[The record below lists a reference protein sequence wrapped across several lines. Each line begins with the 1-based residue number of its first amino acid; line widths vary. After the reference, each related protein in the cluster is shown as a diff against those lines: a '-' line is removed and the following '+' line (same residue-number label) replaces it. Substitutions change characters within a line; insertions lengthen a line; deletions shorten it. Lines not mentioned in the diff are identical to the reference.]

1 MCNIA
6 VKLISYE
13 VPIKQHHQIAALV
26 DYKNA
31 QLKMNMPQLFATK
44 HTEIDFSK
52 LRYLNARDKKRL
64 KKTHTHNNNN
74 NNKNKKKTKTKK
86 RRKNRIQQ

>member
-1 MCNIA
+1 MIITGVCYMCNIA

-31 QLKMNMPQLFATK
+31 QLKMNMSQLFESK
-44 HTEIDFSK
+44 HTEMDFSK
-52 LRYLNARDKKRL
+52 CRYLTARGKKR
-64 KKTHTHNNNN
+64 
-74 NNKNKKKTKTKK
+74 
-86 RRKNRIQQ
+86 